1 MKNDLKK
8 LKNYLILASMIGT
21 TTLLPGCAGQN
32 ANNQDNEQTVYLENT
47 LELQLEDGV
56 DLEVISNT
64 NDESTVLLVLDNGN
78 YIIYD
83 CDNCENKTNQYN
95 IDINGE
101 TFPIPKSNVVRPFY
115 TDEYGNAHDKAEQYV
130 YEMLHID
137 SDGFGSNRIIDY
149 DDIQKTYKK

>member
-1 MKNDLKK
+1 MKNK
-8 LKNYLILASMIGT
+8 LIKFKNYLILASMIGT

-32 ANNQDNEQTVYLENT
+32 ANNQDNEQTVNEENT
-47 LELQLEDGV
+47 LNLETKNY
-56 DLEVISNT
+56 S
-64 NDESTVLLVLDNGN
+64 DENNETTVLLVLDNGN

-83 CDNCENKTNQYN
+83 CDNCAYKANQYI

-101 TFPIPKSNVVRPFY
+101 SFPISKSNVVRPFY
-115 TDEYGNAHDKAEQYV
+115 TDEYGNAHDKAKKYA

-149 DDIQKTYKK
+149 DDIQKTYKKK